1 MSFRRFPQYRR
12 FRGGGSSRGQ
22 QHTLIASGLGVS
34 AAGYYFYHLHP
45 NAAGRY
51 RFIDVSQQ
59 QEVRAGDEAFRELL
73 RQYSASILPSH
84 HPTTEYVRDI
94 AKRIIRASGAL
105 HPHTKEYNWQVYVV
119 HSSTKNAMVLP
130 GGKIF
135 VFDGLLP
142 ITKTA
147 DGLANVI
154 GHECAHQYLRHSG
167 ERMSFMK
174 VFIGLAIALQAVGI
188 DFGLSNALMKVVLE
202 LPNSRKAEYE
212 ADQVGMDVAARA
224 CFDPAEAVRVWQR
237 MSQAESSGG
246 SGGAMDFLSTHPG
259 HENRIERL
267 REFLPKAKKIF
278 DDSEC
283 QQMSS
288 FRRSTFSAF
297 M

>member
-1 MSFRRFPQYRR
+1 M
-12 FRGGGSSRGQ
+12 
-22 QHTLIASGLGVS
+22 S

-84 HPTTEYVRDI
+84 HPTTVYVRDI

-224 CFDPAEAVRVWQR
+224 CFDPAEAVRWVEINAVYPSNTLTASGRGCRRLKAAAAVAVLWT
-237 MSQAESSGG
+237 SSPHILATKTASKG
-246 SGGAMDFLSTHPG
+246 
-259 HENRIERL
+259 
-267 REFLPKAKKIF
+267 
-278 DDSEC
+278 
-283 QQMSS
+283 
-288 FRRSTFSAF
+288 
-297 M
+297 